1 MDNKMEFGLKIR
13 SAVTFDAMKELT
25 LYAEKNNYFG
35 VFINDHVHGF
45 KSKGNEPYLESWT
58 VLSALASV
66 TSKIRLGQAVLF
78 NSLRNPAFL
87 AKSIAGLDVI
97 SCGRYELLL
106 GAGWNIPEYEGYD
119 LMEQGR
125 GMPSAKERVDR
136 LKETLQILRLML
148 NNEITNFE
156 GKFWKLKDAI
166 NNPQPIQKNM
176 RISVG
181 GSKDR
186 MIKISAKYADGIN
199 VGDGLTR
206 VQNIIEKLQPSL
218 EKNNKTLDKYFVS
231 GSGTVTIA
239 TDEQEYKLLSE
250 DMAKRTGK
258 SVEEIK
264 QEYLIGTPEVL
275 REKITNLEKI
285 GMKLYIMSIQPAKTF
300 DETISKYDFFNKE
313 VKQHFH

>member
-206 VQNIIEKLQPSL
+206 VQNIIENLQPSL
-218 EKNNKTLDKYFVS
+218 EKNNKTLDKYFF
-231 GSGTVTIA
+231 
-239 TDEQEYKLLSE
+239 
-250 DMAKRTGK
+250 
-258 SVEEIK
+258 
-264 QEYLIGTPEVL
+264 P
-275 REKITNLEKI
+275 
-285 GMKLYIMSIQPAKTF
+285 MKVV
-300 DETISKYDFFNKE
+300 DFL
-313 VKQHFH
+313 

>member
-1 MDNKMEFGLKIR
+1 MEFGLKIR

-25 LYAEKNNYFG
+25 LYAEKNDYFG

-58 VLSALASV
+58 VLSALASI

-87 AKSIAGLDVI
+87 AKSVSTLDVI
-97 SCGRYELLL
+97 SEGRYELLL
-106 GAGWNIPEYEGYD
+106 GAGWNVPEYEGYD
-119 LMEQGR
+119 LMEQGK

-136 LKETLQILRLML
+136 LKEALQILRLML
-148 NNEITNFE
+148 NNDITNFD

-199 VGDGLTR
+199 VGDGYTKVKSVL
-206 VQNIIEKLQPSL
+206 EKLQFSL
-218 EKNNKTLDKYFVS
+218 EKNNKTLDSYFVS

-239 TDEQEYKLLSE
+239 KDDQEYKLLVE

-258 SVEEIK
+258 LVEEIK
-264 QEYLIGTPEVL
+264 KEYLIGTPEIL
-275 REKITNLEKI
+275 REKISNLEKI
-285 GMKLYIMSIQPAKTF
+285 GMKLYIMSIQPASSF
-300 DETISKYDFFNKE
+300 DDMLSRYELFTKE
-313 VKQHFH
+313 VKQYFH